1 LGSENALLPKG
12 PFRPTF
18 SVASLWSLEEHGEA
32 AGIEEQMA
40 VQDQENF
47 RNAQAKLEPKEDL
60 GPYMGKW
67 VALRNG
73 KVVASDLSAK
83 GLRSQPEV
91 RPTDAIIPVPRSRA
105 GYFIA

>member
-1 LGSENALLPKG
+1 
-12 PFRPTF
+12 
-18 SVASLWSLEEHGEA
+18 
-32 AGIEEQMA
+32 MA
-40 VQDQENF
+40 VQDQESF
-47 RNAQAKLEPKEDL
+47 RKAQAKLEPKEDL
-60 GPYMGKW
+60 APYMGKW

>member
-1 LGSENALLPKG
+1 
-12 PFRPTF
+12 
-18 SVASLWSLEEHGEA
+18 LEEHGEV
-32 AGIEEQMA
+32 AGKEDLMA
-40 VQDQENF
+40 VQDQESF
-47 RNAQAKLEPKEDL
+47 RRAQAKLEPKEDL
-60 GPYMGKW
+60 APYMGKW

-83 GLRSQPEV
+83 ALRGPPRV